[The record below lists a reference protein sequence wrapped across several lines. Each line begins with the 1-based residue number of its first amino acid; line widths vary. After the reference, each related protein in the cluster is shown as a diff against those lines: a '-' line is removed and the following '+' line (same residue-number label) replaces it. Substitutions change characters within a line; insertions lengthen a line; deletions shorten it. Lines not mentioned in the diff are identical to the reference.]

1 MDGLDRLCSELIAGS
16 GIARRAVA
24 VAAAAACLVFAGA
37 CGSPPRAA
45 DPSPLRWTFDSP
57 EKVAE
62 AVLDA
67 LAANDVESLEAL
79 ALSEMEFRTVVWPE
93 LPSSRPERGLPF
105 DYAWGDLH
113 QKSNN
118 ALRRLIAGE
127 AGRRYHLLAVEFDGE
142 STAYDTYTVHRESR
156 LVVRGADRAE
166 AQLRLFGS
174 VLERNGEFKLFS
186 YVVD

>member
-1 MDGLDRLCSELIAGS
+1 MSHQPSA
-16 GIARRAVA
+16 AVA
-24 VAAAAACLVFAGA
+24 VAAAAACLVFGNA

-57 EKVAE
+57 EQAAE

-67 LAANDVESLEAL
+67 LAANDVERLEAL
-79 ALSEMEFRTVVWPE
+79 ALSETEFRTVVWPE

-118 ALRRLIAGE
+118 ALRRLIAGQ
-127 AGRRYHLLAVEFDGE
+127 AGRRYQLLAVEFDGE

-156 LVVRGADRAE
+156 LVVRDEHGAE
-166 AQLRLFGS
+166 MQLRFFGS
-174 VLERNGEFKLFS
+174 VLERDGEYKVFS
-186 YVVD
+186 FVVD

>member
-1 MDGLDRLCSELIAGS
+1 MAGS
-16 GIARRAVA
+16 RIARRAVA
-24 VAAAAACLVFAGA
+24 IAAAVACLVLGGA

-45 DPSPLRWTFDSP
+45 DQSPLRWTFDSP
-57 EKVAE
+57 EAVAA

-67 LAANDVESLEAL
+67 LAANDVERLEAL
-79 ALSEMEFRTVVWPE
+79 ALSETEFRTVVWPE

-105 DYAWGDLH
+105 EYAWGDLH

-118 ALRRLIAGE
+118 ALRRLIARE

-142 STAYDTYTVHRESR
+142 STTYETYTVHRDSR
-156 LVVRGADRAE
+156 LLIRGEDGAE
-166 AQLRLFGS
+166 EQVRLFGS
-174 VLERNGEFKLFS
+174 ILERGGEFKLFS

>member
-1 MDGLDRLCSELIAGS
+1 M
-16 GIARRAVA
+16 RRAVA
-24 VAAAAACLVFAGA
+24 TAAAAACLVLGIA

-45 DPSPLRWTFDSP
+45 DLSPLRWTFDSS
-57 EKVAE
+57 EAVAG

-67 LAANDVESLEAL
+67 LAAGDVERLEAL
-79 ALSEMEFRTVVWPE
+79 ALSETEFRTVVWPE

-105 DYAWGDLH
+105 EYAWGDLH

-118 ALRRLIAGE
+118 ALRRLIARE

-142 STAYDTYTVHRESR
+142 STAYDTHTVHRESR
-156 LVVRGADRAE
+156 PVVRGEDGE
-166 AQLRLFGS
+166 ESQLRLFGS
-174 VLERNGEFKLFS
+174 VLERDREFKLFS